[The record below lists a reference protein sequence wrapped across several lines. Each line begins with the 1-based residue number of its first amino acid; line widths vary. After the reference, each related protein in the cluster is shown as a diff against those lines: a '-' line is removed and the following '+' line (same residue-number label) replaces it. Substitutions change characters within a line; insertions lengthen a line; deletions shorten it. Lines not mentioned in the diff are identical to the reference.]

1 VAASRVTPAALSAL
15 PVAALAVLAAWVL
28 WEVIHLDSGRALQA
42 GVVLWGFAN
51 VCLAFGLRYRSP
63 SMRRAGL
70 VLLGFLYFGLHVLFL
85 PLDLIPALAFLT
97 LFLVHIELRV
107 LADRFVPIYR
117 RDLSTEARVRIRGGL
132 VRGAAR
138 LTLAGA
144 MAFLLPVFAEDLA
157 VAGTLPVTTIPTAL
171 ILAGGLVAVIVLLAL
186 MPVWQR
192 RRERAYPSWNE
203 DPRGKL

>member
-1 VAASRVTPAALSAL
+1 
-15 PVAALAVLAAWVL
+15 
-28 WEVIHLDSGRALQA
+28 
-42 GVVLWGFAN
+42 
-51 VCLAFGLRYRSP
+51 
-63 SMRRAGL
+63 
-70 VLLGFLYFGLHVLFL
+70 
-85 PLDLIPALAFLT
+85 
-97 LFLVHIELRV
+97 V